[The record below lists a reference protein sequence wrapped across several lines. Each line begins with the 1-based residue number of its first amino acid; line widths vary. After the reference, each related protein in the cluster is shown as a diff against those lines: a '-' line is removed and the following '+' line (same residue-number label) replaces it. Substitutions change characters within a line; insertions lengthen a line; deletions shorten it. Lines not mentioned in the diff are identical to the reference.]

1 MKKKVLVVDDSA
13 LMRRVVCDIILE
25 DEEFEVEDTAA
36 NGLEA
41 LELLMK
47 KSYSCVILD
56 VNMPK
61 MSGIELLKELN
72 KRRIS
77 AKIIMNST
85 MTKEGARITIEALEL
100 GAIDFIHKPDGIL
113 QARADTYKQSL
124 KTALKGAVIARPFY
138 QSKKTDRYFDRG
150 VKSGNTQAIKLRN
163 SEVVAGEKL
172 VAIASS
178 TGGPKALAD
187 VITKLPKNLAAPIL
201 IVQHMPPGFTNSLA
215 ERLNSLSE
223 LPVKE
228 AEEGDILRKG
238 HVYVAR
244 GGKHLKVKRNR
255 ERNALVL
262 SDEPP
267 REGVKPCANYM
278 YESLVDLNYKQ
289 IICVVLTGMGSD
301 GTKGILQLQTKKL
314 THVIAQ
320 SENTCVVYGMPRAI
334 VTAGAANEIVP
345 LDEIAEKITKNVGVE

>member
-1 MKKKVLVVDDSA
+1 MKKKLLVVDDSA
-13 LMRRVVCDIILE
+13 LMRRVVCDIILAN
-25 DEEFEVEDTAA
+25 EEFEVEDTAA

-61 MSGIELLKELN
+61 MSGIELLRELS
-72 KRRIS
+72 KRRIN

-85 MTKEGARITIEALEL
+85 MTREGARITIEALEL
-100 GAIDFIHKPDGIL
+100 GAIDFVHKPDGIL

-124 KTALKGAVIARPFY
+124 MTALRGAVIARPFY
-138 QSKKTDRYFDRG
+138 KLKKTDRYSG
-150 VKSGNTQAIKLRN
+150 VRRENTQEIKLKKT
-163 SEVVAGEKL
+163 EVVAGEKI

-187 VITKLPKNLAAPIL
+187 VISKLPRNLAAPVL
-201 IVQHMPPGFTNSLA
+201 IVQHMPQGFTNSLA

-223 LPVKE
+223 LNVKE
-228 AEEGDILRKG
+228 AEHGDILQKG

-244 GGKHLKVKRNR
+244 GGMHLKVKRNR
-255 ERNALVL
+255 ERNTLVL
-262 SDEPP
+262 SDEPT

-278 YESLVDLNYKQ
+278 YESLADLNYKQ
-289 IICVVLTGMGSD
+289 IVCVVMTGMGSD
-301 GTKGILQLQTKKL
+301 GTKGILQLQTKKS

-320 SENTCVVYGMPRAI
+320 SENTCVVYGMPRA
-334 VTAGAANEIVP
+334 VVVAGAANEVVP